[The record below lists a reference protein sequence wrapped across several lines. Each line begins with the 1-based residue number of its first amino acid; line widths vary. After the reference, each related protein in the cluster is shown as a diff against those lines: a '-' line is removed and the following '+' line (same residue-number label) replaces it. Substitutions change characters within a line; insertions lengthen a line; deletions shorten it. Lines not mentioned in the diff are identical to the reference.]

1 MVKMNF
7 GGTANGGV
15 IAARVR
21 PLAGLSGKEFIRA
34 RFIGATTAN
43 DASSMIFFRWVHRLA
58 DDMLVTGGG
67 LYPVAD
73 TGSIV
78 WTHSGCWSGRGKGT
92 IR

>member
-34 RFIGATTAN
+34 RFIGATAAN
-43 DASSMIFFRWVHRLA
+43 DASSMVFFRWMHQLA
-58 DDMLVTGGG
+58 DDMLATAGG
-67 LYPVAD
+67 LRLVANA
-73 TGSIV
+73 GSIA

-92 IR
+92 TL